1 MEILSEDENV
11 LLLVRKDDKPCLI
24 NLILELLKVCNEG
37 RFKNEDLLLLL
48 ENMDEEIKKAYLK
61 LSSI

>member
-1 MEILSEDENV
+1 MEILSEDENM

-37 RFKNEDLLLLL
+37 CFKNEDLLLLL